1 MDDIEHKDIQR
12 EIEQIKK
19 LLQEKKDEDNI
30 EPISYPKLSK
40 DYEKIKKDT
49 KKGEESVQKLD
60 IVTAE
65 LKELNTKLAKL
76 NKSTV
81 DIDTKKRNMKL

>member
-30 EPISYPKLSK
+30 EPISYPKL
-40 DYEKIKKDT
+40 
-49 KKGEESVQKLD
+49 
-60 IVTAE
+60 
-65 LKELNTKLAKL
+65 
-76 NKSTV
+76 
-81 DIDTKKRNMKL
+81 